1 MRKQEIHTLEDF
13 IKSIPEFPPE
23 LMNIPE
29 SSKNLLK
36 LAYSKSKNLP
46 KSSSNEPIKVPLII
60 SFHPKLSLLNN
71 NIHEAY
77 LSQKIA
83 NKLGMIPIWIPY
95 VYDTGYKTSANK
107 IRLPTYVYME
117 GKYISIRASAKIR
130 GNIMATEDPIT
141 EKEIKDFFQEIS
153 KHEKSILTRLNSML
167 NPINFGHYLFDL
179 KCKITN
185 YTNKTIQKRISELEK
200 QWIAE
205 VKGSK
210 RLAESLARISLSQF
224 KDFGINVGLLMM
236 DDVLQD
242 IAKVIFTEVLE
253 SPSIKKDPSI
263 LENLFIAY
271 DLKTKERSP
280 ILYTGQKQFI
290 AFNEY
295 DVKVFEGNFDDL
307 IKGLGDHS
315 VIPTGHLIMTLFTA
329 MGCKLV
335 LGGAHTL
342 EYYPDYF
349 QKAYSVLKETTF
361 NSKMQLLS
369 YGKIR
374 FIDMRNILDVL
385 SAIRILDKVGSR
397 NYIQNNQIK
406 IPDDI
411 VDHLNF
417 LANRENVP
425 QEYHQILDSLIGKQQ
440 DNDAEPLNDKD
451 DVKQN
456 IESEKPKNALEKEI
470 QRNSEIDKV
479 LLKTPEEL
487 LKNPT
492 ELKKWIPG
500 TNFEGLHPIRLQ
512 VMLENLKTD
521 AEMRLHKM
529 KENIEYEQ
537 HILGGACGENIIYD
551 GIINRS
557 NRYPSLFELV
567 YYNTKAGSKFDKG
580 GNLNKGD
587 SEWVWLKFDHQ
598 EKSQGSSPQ
607 IFKEYTSVFDFLIP
621 KTLLPEFMK
630 F

>member
-1 MRKQEIHTLEDF
+1 MPKTKINTLDDF
-13 IKSIPEFPPE
+13 IKSIPNFPSE
-23 LMNIPE
+23 LIEIPE
-29 SSKNLLK
+29 ASKNLLK

-46 KSSSNEPIKVPLII
+46 KFSPNEPIKIPLII

-83 NKLGMIPIWIPY
+83 NKFEMIPLWIPY

-117 GKYISIRASAKIR
+117 GKYISIRASSKIR

-141 EKEIKDFFQEIS
+141 EKEIKEFFQEVS
-153 KHEKSILTRLNSML
+153 KHEKSLLTRLNSML

-179 KCKITN
+179 KSKITN

-200 QWIAE
+200 QWIE
-205 VKGSK
+205 ETKGCK
-210 RLAESLARISLSQF
+210 KLAESLARISLSQF

-242 IAKVIFTEVLE
+242 ISRTVFTEVLE

-290 AFNEY
+290 AFNEF

-307 IKGLGDHS
+307 IRGLGDHT

-349 QKAYSVLKETTF
+349 QKAYNVLKETKF

-417 LANRENVP
+417 LASRESVP
-425 QEYHQILDSLIGKQQ
+425 QEYHNILDSILGTAKNNGTEQSK
-440 DNDAEPLNDKD
+440 DNENSN
-451 DVKQN
+451 QN
-456 IESEKPKNALEKEI
+456 TDSEKSKNALEKEI
-470 QRNSEIDKV
+470 QRNSEIDKI
-479 LLKTPEEL
+479 LLKTPDEL
-487 LKNPT
+487 LKDPT

-500 TNFEGLHPIRLQ
+500 TNFEGLHPVRLQ
-512 VMLENLKTD
+512 VMLENLKAD

-529 KENIEYEQ
+529 KENVEFEQ
-537 HILGGACGENIIYD
+537 HILGGTCGENIVYD

-567 YYNTKAGSKFDKG
+567 YYKIKAGSKFDNG
-580 GNLNKGD
+580 GYLNKGD

-598 EKSQGSSPQ
+598 EDTQKSSSQ
-607 IFKEYTSVFDFLIP
+607 VFKDYISVFDYLIP
-621 KTLLPEFMK
+621 KKLLPDFMK